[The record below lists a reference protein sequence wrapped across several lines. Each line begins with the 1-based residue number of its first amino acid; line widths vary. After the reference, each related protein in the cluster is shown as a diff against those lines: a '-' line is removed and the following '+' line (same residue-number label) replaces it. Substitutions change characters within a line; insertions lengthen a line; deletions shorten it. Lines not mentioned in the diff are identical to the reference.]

1 MLRRKWKCK
10 YSTRSIN
17 IHIFNNTFWLN
28 GDRQRATI
36 YSLFFFLFL
45 SPESQLK
52 TANENVV
59 LKRRRDIASL
69 LIDGLFPSTRGF
81 VPMYVTG
88 CIVVC
93 TCTRTLYT
101 YIHTHTQFKFKILF
115 FNSCNCNVFTSSL
128 TVYINTNINGSEFK
142 YISRSILS
150 FIIWMSLLFYL
161 KYQCVCTYH

>member
-1 MLRRKWKCK
+1 ME
-10 YSTRSIN
+10 TDN
-17 IHIFNNTFWLN
+17 E
-28 GDRQRATI
+28 RQYI
-36 YSLFFFLFL
+36 PFSFFFFL

-101 YIHTHTQFKFKILF
+101 YILTHTHTHSS
-115 FNSCNCNVFTSSL
+115 NSKYFISIVAIAMFLHRL
-128 TVYINTNINGSEFK
+128 TVYINTNINGREFK

-150 FIIWMSLLFYL
+150 LII
-161 KYQCVCTYH
+161 